1 MKKSLLTTLFLL
13 LIFTVFGQKNEYGIS
28 LNSGLFSFGGKNSVK
43 TTFINLAAA
52 VYSSGYTNNPYGT
65 QNGICIGLSG
75 NFKHITKGNYIAGVD
90 FGFENLKSK
99 VTINQV
105 YDLLNSL
112 NYDNATGKTFLNYHF
127 LNLFPYV
134 GKRLNFKALS
144 VDVIG
149 GFDIGYVMSADEKGD
164 AVSESGNS
172 YTTAV
177 DRKTQSFDFR
187 PRVQVSADYNKFGVY
202 VGYSY
207 GLVNYVKGFYV
218 AGSTGSS
225 SAASEA
231 RLIRFGLT
239 YRIK

>member
-1 MKKSLLTTLFLL
+1 MKKSLLTTLSLL
-13 LIFTVFGQKNEYGIS
+13 LIFTVFGQKNEYVIS
-28 LNSGLFSFGGKNSVK
+28 LNSGLFSFGGKYAVK
-43 TTFINLAAA
+43 TTFINLDPS
-52 VYSSGYTNNPYGT
+52 VYSSGYTDNPYGT

-75 NFKHITKGNYIAGVD
+75 NFKHLTKRNFIAGFD

-127 LNLFPYV
+127 LNLFPYI
-134 GKRLNFKALS
+134 GHRLNFNALS
-144 VDVIG
+144 VDLIG
-149 GFDIGYVMSADEKGD
+149 GIDVAYVLSADEKGD
-164 AVSESGNS
+164 AVSESGYH

-177 DRKTQSFDFR
+177 ERKTQSFDLR

-207 GLVNYVKGFYV
+207 GVVNYIKGYYV
-218 AGSTGSS
+218 AGSMGTN